1 MHRDLRGS
9 RQELGL
15 RDQTGEGE
23 VESLKAAIGE
33 EVATLESLGTKVEE
47 LAASLASDDKDL
59 KAAGT
64 VRTKEAADFAAE
76 EA

>member
-1 MHRDLRGS
+1 
-9 RQELGL
+9 
-15 RDQTGEGE
+15 
-23 VESLKAAIGE
+23 VKSLKAAIGE